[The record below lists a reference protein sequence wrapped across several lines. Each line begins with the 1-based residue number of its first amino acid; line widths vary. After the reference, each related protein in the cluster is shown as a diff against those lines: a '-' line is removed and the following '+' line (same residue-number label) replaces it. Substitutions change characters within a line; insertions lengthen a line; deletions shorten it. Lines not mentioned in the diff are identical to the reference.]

1 MWVNENEWL
10 TRDCVGEPGDLAKC
24 ADHSYSLSTGVLWH
38 RLLQSSL
45 PTKIHNAFHSVLL
58 FLLMIIAAAAV
69 VVVVVIIIPLIML
82 WTYSFNG
89 YNDVQ
94 FFFFV
99 FFKVFNWNSY

>member
-45 PTKIHNAFHSVLL
+45 PTKFHNAFHSVLL
-58 FLLMIIAAAAV
+58 LFLLIIVVV

>member
-1 MWVNENEWL
+1 MVE
-10 TRDCVGEPGDLAKC
+10 VA
-24 ADHSYSLSTGVLWH
+24 A
-38 RLLQSSL
+38 
-45 PTKIHNAFHSVLL
+45 
-58 FLLMIIAAAAV
+58 AAAAV

-99 FFKVFNWNSY
+99 FFKVFN